1 MAIKYLNGV
10 SVSLIY
16 KDSTENELSIKVS
29 MFPSGEVSLRLTDVE
44 IMDTPIRL
52 FKITINNSNLAG
64 NLMLINGIVDA
75 LKNKYKAASSE
86 MKVALELPYFPYSRQ
101 DRYCQEGESF
111 SLKVFVDNLSP
122 YIRIIRTDDIHSDV
136 LEKLLDERYIT
147 FYNHS
152 QLRGLIETLDSSS
165 VDFHSAYT
173 CIISPDKGATLKSKE
188 IADYFHVPLLQMYK
202 TRTENGIVSE
212 VGHAS
217 GRIDTS
223 SCLIVDDICDG
234 GATFIQA
241 AKALNAKGIMNID
254 LFVTHGFFSNGF
266 EELNKYFKNIYC
278 KNNYRT
284 N

>member
-1 MAIKYLNGV
+1 MAINYLKGV

-16 KDSTENELSIKVS
+16 KDSTEVDLPIKVS
-29 MFPSGEVSLRLTDVE
+29 MFPSGEVSLRLTDFE

-52 FKITINNSNLAG
+52 FKITIGNSKLAG

-75 LKNKYKAASSE
+75 LKNKYRVSSSE
-86 MKVALELPYFPYSRQ
+86 MEVVLDLPYFPYSRQ

-111 SLKVFVDNLSP
+111 SLRVFVDNLSP
-122 YIRIIRTDDIHSDV
+122 YIRVIHTDDIHSDV
-136 LEKLLDERYIT
+136 LEKLLEERYIT

-152 QLRGLIETLDSSS
+152 QLKGLVKTLDSSS
-165 VDFHSAYT
+165 IDFHSTYT
-173 CIISPDKGATLKSKE
+173 CIISPDEGAMLKSKE
-188 IADYFHVPLLQMYK
+188 IANYFYVPLVQMYK

-241 AKALNAKGIMNID
+241 AKALNAKGITNID